1 MVPSRFRRASSSFL
15 NSASSYPS
23 LETLEQ
29 AEERG
34 WEYPWRQMH
43 RDVSVLSASGA
54 VAANDRAPFHLE
66 SEALMISIFKDSVG
80 RLRNGWWILIFFF
93 TLGALVVPATV
104 YASSLGDSVSPSLQA
119 SLAVI
124 AT

>member
-1 MVPSRFRRASSSFL
+1 
-15 NSASSYPS
+15 
-23 LETLEQ
+23 
-29 AEERG
+29 
-34 WEYPWRQMH
+34 
-43 RDVSVLSASGA
+43 
-54 VAANDRAPFHLE
+54 
-66 SEALMISIFKDSVG
+66 MISIFKDSVG